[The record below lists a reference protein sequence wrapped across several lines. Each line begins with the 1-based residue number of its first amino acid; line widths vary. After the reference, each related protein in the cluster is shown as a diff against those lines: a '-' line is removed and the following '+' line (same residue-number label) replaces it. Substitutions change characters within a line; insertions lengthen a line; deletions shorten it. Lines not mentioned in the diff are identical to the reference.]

1 MKSVYSSQKIL
12 IPSLKVEEV
21 TFLKK
26 DLDFANVFSFHSA
39 TKLLEHFKNN
49 TYNIN
54 LNKSKQSL
62 YKPI

>member
-12 IPSLKVEEV
+12 IPSLEVEKV

-26 DLDFANVFSFHSA
+26 DLDFANIFSSHST

-49 TYNIN
+49 THNIN
-54 LNKSKQSL
+54 PNKSKQSL